1 MPLKS
6 GFTMALRSVLA
17 LVLALAMVVLA
28 NLGGGGL
35 ADATGFPRA
44 GEARLA
50 WDLCWFFLAGLFAAW
65 IVAKLAPRAPRSH
78 AVTQSRSGFLRA
90 HAGRDRAGSDPAWG
104 RLAAMAQRRAP
115 AVSPAAGAAG
125 DEVGNARQEAAL
137 APRRLRRSRTH
148 SASRPIS
155 IERKAR
161 SALARHSAASVR
173 NGAGCRPLLPSVAT
187 AVKPHKIATTR
198 DAVKTRNSRG

>member
-78 AVTQSRSGFLRA
+78 AVVFF
-90 HAGRDRAGSDPAWG
+90 
-104 RLAAMAQRRAP
+104 
-115 AVSPAAGAAG
+115 
-125 DEVGNARQEAAL
+125 AL
-137 APRRLRRSRTH
+137 ML
-148 SASRPIS
+148 
-155 IERKAR
+155 
-161 SALARHSAASVR
+161 
-173 NGAGCRPLLPSVAT
+173 VAT
-187 AVKPHKIATTR
+187 VLAVIRLGDDWPRWFSGGLLLSLPLQVLLGTKWAM
-198 DAVKTRNSRG
+198 RGRKQP